1 MSEKFTKHFCEFE
14 VAMTRH
20 FSVFEV
26 KMTLTG
32 LASSY
37 LALELLPYYDTFYNL
52 LQNIIHNK

>member
-1 MSEKFTKHFCEFE
+1 MARMSEKFTHHFCEFE
-14 VAMTRH
+14 VKMTQY

-32 LASSY
+32 LASSDC
-37 LALELLPYYDTFYNL
+37 PITIHNNL